1 MLMSFLDAAVPDII
15 ETSGGGTLFVIILAV
30 VVAAAGT
37 LIWLKTKKAHDSHGA
52 GENMKDGNE
61 SEDNKTDHK

>member
-15 ETSGGGTLFVIILAV
+15 ETSGGSTFFVIILAV

-37 LIWLKTKKAHDSHGA
+37 LIWLKTKKAHDSRGA
-52 GENMKDGNE
+52 GENMKDGDE
-61 SEDNKTDHK
+61 SEDNKN

>member
-15 ETSGGGTLFVIILAV
+15 ETSGGSTFFVIILAV

-37 LIWLKTKKAHDSHGA
+37 LIWLKTKKAHDSHET
-52 GENMKDGNE
+52 GEKKDGKE
-61 SEDNKTDHK
+61 SENNKTDRK